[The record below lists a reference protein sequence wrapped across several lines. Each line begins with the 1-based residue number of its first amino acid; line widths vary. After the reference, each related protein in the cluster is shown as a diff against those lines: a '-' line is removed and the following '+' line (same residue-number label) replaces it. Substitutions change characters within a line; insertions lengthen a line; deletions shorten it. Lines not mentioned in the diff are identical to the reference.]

1 MAIPYSVKTGC
12 KINLGLN
19 ITERRPDGY
28 HNLETI
34 FYPVPLFDE
43 LTICENGKE
52 DELTLGGH
60 PLDGDVQ
67 DNLVLR
73 AVRLLRQEGCQFPP
87 LSIDLKK
94 VIPSGAGLGG
104 GIIWVER

>member
-52 DELTLGGH
+52 DDQEKYYGKQSGKYGKEDLAPSHGGAFFH
-60 PLDGDVQ
+60 KSSFSSLYF
-67 DNLVLR
+67 NI
-73 AVRLLRQEGCQFPP
+73 PP
-87 LSIDLKK
+87 YCS
-94 VIPSGAGLGG
+94 ATTNHTYHHTYY
-104 GIIWVER
+104 